1 MTARQYEKIIE
12 LLLKELNNKETEI
25 FLLKLKIEELQK
37 GESDDGEL

>member
-1 MTARQYEKIIE
+1 MTKQHYEKIIE

-25 FLLKLKIEELQK
+25 FLLKLKIEELQN